1 MECHMAHLSVSLPGP
16 PQATYDGQP
25 LAGFESAKVWA
36 LFAYLLVEADRP
48 HPREA
53 LMALLWPEQPEAVA
67 RHNLRQALANLRQ
80 VLDDRTHA
88 PPFLHITR
96 ASVQFDP
103 AACDLDVATFT
114 SRLTLATR
122 HPHRD
127 ADACAPCARWLRQA
141 VALYR
146 GAFLDHVFVRE
157 SVTFEEWATLKREA
171 FHQQAL
177 DALARLARY
186 AQHRGATGAAASWLR
201 RLLELDPLDEG
212 AHRALMRALARSGQR
227 TAALQQYARCCRVL
241 QEELGVEPDEE
252 TVALY
257 HAIRD
262 GTLEAPRAEMHATRA
277 RQRRS
282 NLPAPPTALIGREA
296 EVVALGALLQRD
308 DMRLVTLTGAPGIG
322 KTRLA
327 LEVAG
332 TLREEFEDGVYVVD
346 LAPLRDP
353 ELVAPTIAR
362 VLDIPE
368 DGGTPIMARLI
379 AALRDRLLLLV
390 LDNYEHLPAAMPLV
404 ADLVAGCPH
413 VTILVTS
420 RVALHLRAEQ
430 QFALEPLALPDPG
443 CLADAVAVAEAP
455 AVRLFVERA
464 RAVLPAFA
472 PEHESLV
479 AVAEICR
486 RLEGLPLAIELAA
499 ARSKLLAP
507 EELMR
512 RLAHPL
518 GLLEGGGDDLEARQ
532 RTLRATLDWSYQLL
546 DGDEQRLF
554 AWLGVFAGGWTL
566 EAAEAVCGD
575 G

>member
-1 MECHMAHLSVSLPGP
+1 MECHMAPLAVSLLGP

-53 LMALLWPEQPEAVA
+53 MMALLWPEQPDAVA

-80 VLDDRTHA
+80 VLDDRTHE
-88 PPFLHITR
+88 PPFLRITR
-96 ASVQFDP
+96 ASVQFDA
-103 AACDLDVATFT
+103 AACELDVATFT
-114 SRLTLATR
+114 ARLTLAEQ

-127 ADACAPCARWLRQA
+127 VDACAPCARWLRRA

-146 GAFLDHVFVRE
+146 GPFLTHVYVRE

-171 FHQQAL
+171 CHQQVL
-177 DALARLARY
+177 EALARLARY
-186 AQHRGATGAAASWLR
+186 EYRRGATGSAASWLR

-277 RQRRS
+277 RQPRS

-296 EVVALGALLQRD
+296 DVAALGALLRRD
-308 DMRLVTLTGAPGIG
+308 VRLVTLTGAPGIG

-332 TLREEFEDGVYVVD
+332 TQREEFEDGIYVVD

-379 AALRDRLLLLV
+379 AALRDRLLLLL

-430 QFALEPLALPDPG
+430 QFALDPLALPDPG
-443 CLADAVAVAEAP
+443 RLADAVAVAEAP

-464 RAVLPAFA
+464 RAVLPGFA

-518 GLLEGGGDDLEARQ
+518 ALLTGGGHDPEARPGTPAP
-532 RTLRATLDWSYQLL
+532 RCWRVSRASRRWK
-546 DGDEQRLF
+546 
-554 AWLGVFAGGWTL
+554 
-566 EAAEAVCGD
+566 
-575 G
+575 

>member
-1 MECHMAHLSVSLPGP
+1 MECHMAHLAVSLLGP
-16 PQATYDGQP
+16 PQATYGGQP

-48 HPREA
+48 HSREA

-80 VLDDRTHA
+80 VLDDRTHE
-88 PPFLHITR
+88 PPFLRITR
-96 ASVQFDP
+96 AAVQFD
-103 AACDLDVATFT
+103 ATTCELDVATFT
-114 SRLTLATR
+114 SRLTLAAR

-141 VALYR
+141 GALYR
-146 GAFLDHVFVRE
+146 GAFLAHIYVRE
-157 SVTFEEWATLKREA
+157 SVTFEEWAALKREA
-171 FHQQAL
+171 CHQQVL

-186 AQHRGATGAAASWLR
+186 EYRRGATGAAVSWLR

-212 AHRALMRALARSGQR
+212 AHRTLMRALARSGQR

-241 QEELGVEPDEE
+241 REELGGEPDEE

-277 RQRRS
+277 RQPRS

-296 EVVALGALLQRD
+296 EVAALGALLQREGI
-308 DMRLVTLTGAPGIG
+308 RLVTLTGAPGIG

-332 TLREEFEDGVYVVD
+332 TQREEFEDGIYVVD

-368 DGGTPIMARLI
+368 DGGTPIMARLL

-404 ADLVAGCPH
+404 ADLAAGCPH
-413 VTILVTS
+413 VTILATS
-420 RVALHLRAEQ
+420 RVPLHLRAEQ
-430 QFALEPLALPDPG
+430 QFALGPLGLPDPG
-443 CLADAVAVAEAP
+443 CLTDAVAVAEAA

-464 RAVLPAFA
+464 RAVMPGFA
-472 PEHESLV
+472 PEHESLI

-486 RLEGLPLAIELAA
+486 RLDGLPLAIELAA
-499 ARSKLLAP
+499 VRVKLFAPALLLQRLDQGLRELTGGAR
-507 EELMR
+507 
-512 RLAHPL
+512 
-518 GLLEGGGDDLEARQ
+518 DLPARQ
-532 RTLRATLDWSYQLL
+532 QTLRGTLDWSYRLL
-546 DGDEQRLF
+546 DADAQVVFPRL
-554 AWLGVFAGGWTL
+554 G
-566 EAAEAVCGD
+566 
-575 G
+575 